1 MRLAVGEGHE
11 VAAQDQAVLA
21 VAMAGRP
28 DDISEGELARF
39 VAALPPAYLSVFGL
53 ATIYGHVRLARGI
66 LPHEVHASL
75 EQHGA
80 VCELTVVTLD
90 KPFLFSNVA
99 GVLSYFG
106 MDIHRGQAMTSP
118 DGLVLA
124 VFEFT
129 DANGFLAQHRDAPR
143 QIHRMLDAVVAGS
156 ADITSLLREKARA
169 LPGAATATSLYSIQL
184 NNDHSEDNTALE
196 IVADDSLGFLYRM
209 TRVIA
214 QTGCSVELALVS
226 TEHGKANDVLH
237 IRREKRKLT
246 ESEQQALHAELDRVL
261 SGASGWQ

>member
-1 MRLAVGEGHE
+1 MLALLTLVDIEAVSADALTPWKEDRLWRLYIDTSMRLAVGEGHE
-11 VAAQDQAVLA
+11 VAARDQAVLA

-90 KPFLFSNVA
+90 KPFLFSNIA

-129 DANGFLAQHRDAPR
+129 DRQGFPRAASGRPPANPSHARCGRRRLGRHHESAPGEG
-143 QIHRMLDAVVAGS
+143 AG
-156 ADITSLLREKARA
+156 AARRGNRHVSLL
-169 LPGAATATSLYSIQL
+169 
-184 NNDHSEDNTALE
+184 
-196 IVADDSLGFLYRM
+196 DS
-209 TRVIA
+209 A
-214 QTGCSVELALVS
+214 Q
-226 TEHGKANDVLH
+226 
-237 IRREKRKLT
+237 
-246 ESEQQALHAELDRVL
+246 
-261 SGASGWQ
+261 